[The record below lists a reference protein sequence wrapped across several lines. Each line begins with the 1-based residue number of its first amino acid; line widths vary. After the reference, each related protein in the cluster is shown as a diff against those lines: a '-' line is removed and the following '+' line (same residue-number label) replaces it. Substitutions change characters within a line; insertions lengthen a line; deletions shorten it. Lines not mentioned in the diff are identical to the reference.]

1 MRIPYFKAVK
11 INEQFDFWVL
21 DPEFGFLQFS
31 PTCPYE
37 TPNDKIGVT
46 LKGVKLDAFF
56 VELT

>member
-1 MRIPYFKAVK
+1 MRIPHFKAVK

-37 TPNDKIGVT
+37 VTPLKIGVT
-46 LKGVKLDAFF
+46 LKGVKLVAFF